1 MGQIMDPELRGTIG
15 PGPNYY
21 QFSFFGSLEK
31 MVFFFKKKKKE
42 KKYDI
47 YIYIL
52 PTNSSLSLSHSLC
65 LQTGTRY
72 ISLGYSFLLQAIN

>member
-31 MVFFFKKKKKE
+31 MVFFFFFLKR

-47 YIYIL
+47 YIYITDKL
-52 PTNSSLSLSHSLC
+52 LSLSLSLSANWN
-65 LQTGTRY
+65 QIY
-72 ISLGYSFLLQAIN
+72 

>member
-31 MVFFFKKKKKE
+31 MVFFFLKKKE
-42 KKYDI
+42 KNMI
-47 YIYIL
+47 FIYIL
-52 PTNSSLSLSHSLC
+52 PTNSSLSLSLC

>member
-31 MVFFFKKKKKE
+31 MVFFFLKKKE
-42 KKYDI
+42 KNMI
-47 YIYIL
+47 FIYIL
-52 PTNSSLSLSHSLC
+52 PTNSSLSLSLTLSVCKLEPDI
-65 LQTGTRY
+65 LV
-72 ISLGYSFLLQAIN
+72 

>member
-31 MVFFFKKKKKE
+31 MVFFFFKKR

-47 YIYIL
+47 YIYITDKL
-52 PTNSSLSLSHSLC
+52 FSLSLSLSLTLSVC
-65 LQTGTRY
+65 KLEPD
-72 ISLGYSFLLQAIN
+72 ILV